1 MHINRH
7 VHAAFWVK
15 ATCAGLN
22 DPFVDSSFIRIPGKE
37 LIPYD
42 TFGDPD
48 HITAGSGMSVS
59 QTCLISIDQHE
70 KYNLAEG
77 FTFVNISY
85 SLLGGGAAFCSDPQ
99 RATTV
104 ERWNASLEA
113 AMEYHKSNM
122 AFDELLQGTLDNVSG
137 GAGTP
142 FLWRSVPRAPFSHEQ
157 AGTAHTLRGNKS
169 HARGSVRGTS
179 RSRTP
184 PAQAPA
190 PSLLLLSTFSL
201 DGTRSPHT
209 YRRERSRRSCAHCPT
224 STRAS
229 TTRSTRRPRRI
240 RTLPSSASTLIAR
253 WIARWTRRSSR
264 GCVAVDRR
272 TLGASLAYG
281 TRSRPVAPAR
291 ALTAHPGRDHTSTA
305 ALRASVCVR

>member
-15 ATCAGLN
+15 ATCAELN
-22 DPFVDSSFIRIPGKE
+22 DHFVDSSFIRIPSKE

-42 TFGDPD
+42 SFGDPD
-48 HITAGSGMSVS
+48 HIIADSGAMHLS
-59 QTCLISIDQHE
+59 QTCFSSINQHE

-113 AMEYHKSNM
+113 AMDYHKSNM

-157 AGTAHTLRGNKS
+157 AGTAHTQDLQRDSLAQYSDSEETS
-169 HARGSVRGTS
+169 HTRVRVAPCVARAEAAR
-179 RSRTP
+179 RP
-184 PAQAPA
+184 PRRP
-190 PSLLLLSTFSL
+190 LLLCSFSL
-201 DGTRSPHT
+201 DGTRS
-209 YRRERSRRSCAHCPT
+209 
-224 STRAS
+224 
-229 TTRSTRRPRRI
+229 
-240 RTLPSSASTLIAR
+240 
-253 WIARWTRRSSR
+253 
-264 GCVAVDRR
+264 
-272 TLGASLAYG
+272 
-281 TRSRPVAPAR
+281 
-291 ALTAHPGRDHTSTA
+291 
-305 ALRASVCVR
+305 